1 MTAIVSRPQGSDMPK
16 AKVRL
21 TLIESTRRT
30 TLFAVG
36 AELVG
41 LGSYAALVAVAIIG
55 ARTLNRIV
63 PTPLVDESVS
73 FLAPLRQSAPPPIQE
88 SIQFIGLGGVSSV
101 SIPVI
106 ETSDYGKTPV
116 PRGSVGDV
124 AGEVLDLPE
133 ASTESEKA
141 YSEIEVDSTVAL
153 DPSAEGPQYP
163 PALLKAGVQGVVY
176 ARFIVDTVGHV
187 DTATMVVLDKPDP
200 EFVAAVRTALVHM
213 KYRPAMLRGR
223 AVAQLVEQ
231 PFVFRIQPPGSIER

>member
-1 MTAIVSRPQGSDMPK
+1 MPQG
-16 AKVRL
+16 KVRL

-30 TLFAVG
+30 SLHAVG
-36 AELVG
+36 AEL
-41 LGSYAALVAVAIIG
+41 LGISTYAVLVVVAISG
-55 ARTLNRIV
+55 ARALNRIA
-63 PTPLVDESVS
+63 PTPLLDVAVS
-73 FLAPLRQSAPPPIQE
+73 FLAPIRQSAPPPVQE
-88 SIQFIGLGGVSSV
+88 SIQFIGLGQLNSV
-101 SIPVI
+101 SISVI
-106 ETSDYGKTPV
+106 EPADYGKTPV
-116 PRGSVGDV
+116 PRGSVGDM
-124 AGEVLDLPE
+124 AGEALELPD
-133 ASTESEKA
+133 ASNDSEKA

-213 KYRPAMLRGR
+213 RYRPAILRGR

-231 PFVFRIQPPGSIER
+231 PFVFRIQPPGGIEY

>member
-1 MTAIVSRPQGSDMPK
+1 MPK

-21 TLIESTRRT
+21 TLLESTRRT
-30 TLFAVG
+30 TRHVVG
-36 AELVG
+36 AEL
-41 LGSYAALVAVAIIG
+41 LGVSTYAALIAVSIIG
-55 ARTLNRIV
+55 ARALNRIA
-63 PTPLVDESVS
+63 PTPLVDEAVS
-73 FLAPLRQSAPPPIQE
+73 FLAPLRRSAPVPVQE
-88 SIQFIGLGGVSSV
+88 SIQFLGLGGLSAV

-106 ETSDYGKTPV
+106 ESSNNGRTPA
-116 PRGSVGDV
+116 PRGSLGGV
-124 AGEVLDLPE
+124 AGDGLDLAE
-133 ASTESEKA
+133 ASPDSEKA

-200 EFVAAVRTALVHM
+200 EFVAAVRTALVRM
-213 KYRPAMLRGR
+213 TYRPAILRGR

-231 PFVFRIQPPGSIER
+231 PFVFRIQPPGSMER

>member
-1 MTAIVSRPQGSDMPK
+1 MPN

-21 TLIESTRRT
+21 TLIESTRHT
-30 TLFAVG
+30 TLHAVA
-36 AELVG
+36 AEL
-41 LGSYAALVAVAIIG
+41 LGIGTYAALVGVCIVG
-55 ARTLNRIV
+55 ARTMNRIA
-63 PTPLVDESVS
+63 PTPLVDEAVS
-73 FLAPLRQSAPPPIQE
+73 FLAPLRQSAPPPVQE
-88 SIQFIGLGGVSSV
+88 SIQFIGLGGLTAV

-124 AGEVLDLPE
+124 AGEVLELPD
-133 ASTESEKA
+133 ASNDSDKA

-200 EFVAAVRTALVHM
+200 AFVAAVRTALVHM
-213 KYRPAMLRGR
+213 TYRPAILRGR

-231 PFVFRIQPPGSIER
+231 PFVFRIQPPGSIEH